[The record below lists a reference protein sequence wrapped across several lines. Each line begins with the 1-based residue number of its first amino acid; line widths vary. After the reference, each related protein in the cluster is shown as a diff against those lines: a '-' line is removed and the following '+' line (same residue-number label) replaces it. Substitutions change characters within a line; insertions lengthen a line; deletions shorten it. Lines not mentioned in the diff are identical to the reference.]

1 MATTSYAPDPVELR
15 GRPDPRQALGHIQV
29 VDYFAEFFRS
39 LRSNILRSLLTMLG
53 IIIGTGAVIAVL
65 AIGDGSQADV
75 ANRIGSLGTNLISVN
90 PSRFSIGGVRSA
102 ANGAATLTYADAEAI
117 GELKPQVAA
126 VAPQVGGNFQ
136 ITAGPNN
143 TNTGIVGTTTSY
155 PGVQKWNIG
164 EGSFFSDDD
173 VQASNPVAVLGTTTA
188 STLFPDSDAV
198 GQTIKMGGVSFAVIG
213 VMADRTQSGPQ
224 DPNDTVI
231 VPITTAHFRL
241 LGGPSLDTSTMRTI
255 SIEARSEADIA
266 SATTA
271 AQTLLEQRHNI
282 NVNAGQAD
290 DFQILSQAQLLQV
303 SSGVRQTLTLFLV
316 CIAAISLIV
325 GGIGIM
331 NIMLVSVTERTRE
344 IGVRKAVGASAR
356 DILMQF
362 VIEALL
368 LSLSGGIIGVIVGP
382 IGALLYGHFSK
393 ATIQVTAPPMLLAA
407 GVSMAIGLFFGIY
420 PAQRASQLDPIQ
432 ALRAE

>member
-1 MATTSYAPDPVELR
+1 MATTSYAAEPVELR
-15 GRPDPRQALGHIQV
+15 GRPDPRLALGHIQL

-90 PSRFSIGGVRSA
+90 PSRFSVGGVRSA

-117 GELKPQVAA
+117 GDAEARGRRSRAA
-126 VAPQVGGNFQ
+126 GRRQLPDHSRRQ
-136 ITAGPNN
+136 ITPTRASLGRRRAIP
-143 TNTGIVGTTTSY
+143 S
-155 PGVQKWNIG
+155 VQKWNIG

-255 SIEARSEADIA
+255 ASRQGARPTSPRPPPPCRPC
-266 SATTA
+266 S
-271 AQTLLEQRHNI
+271 
-282 NVNAGQAD
+282 
-290 DFQILSQAQLLQV
+290 
-303 SSGVRQTLTLFLV
+303 SSGTTSTSTPGR
-316 CIAAISLIV
+316 
-325 GGIGIM
+325 
-331 NIMLVSVTERTRE
+331 RTTSR
-344 IGVRKAVGASAR
+344 
-356 DILMQF
+356 F
-362 VIEALL
+362 
-368 LSLSGGIIGVIVGP
+368 
-382 IGALLYGHFSK
+382 
-393 ATIQVTAPPMLLAA
+393 
-407 GVSMAIGLFFGIY
+407 
-420 PAQRASQLDPIQ
+420 
-432 ALRAE
+432 